1 VAVSAKKGVE
11 MKTYACI
18 LITALALSACANP
31 RSTTNQLEL
40 GMTKDQVRA
49 IMGEP
54 DSSAAIKGQGDC
66 YYYSMW
72 RDFWNRRP
80 GDYSDRYYACFQNKK
95 LVTYGRVGDPM

>member
-1 VAVSAKKGVE
+1 MRKTVFIVA
-11 MKTYACI
+11 
-18 LITALALSACANP
+18 ITLTLSACANP

-40 GMTKDQVRA
+40 GMTKDQVRT

-80 GDYSDRYYACFQNKK
+80 GDYSDRYYACFKSSK
-95 LVTYGRVGDPM
+95 LVMYGRVGDPM